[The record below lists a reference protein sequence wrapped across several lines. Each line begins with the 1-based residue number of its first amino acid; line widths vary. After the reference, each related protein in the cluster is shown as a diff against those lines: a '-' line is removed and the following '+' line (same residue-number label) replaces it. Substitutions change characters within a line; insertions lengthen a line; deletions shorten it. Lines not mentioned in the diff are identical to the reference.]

1 MGEGIHLGR
10 FHSHEVM
17 VVFLIAECASETHS
31 KFKLKF
37 KSTMDRNCYDWLKK
51 YTVIEVVA
59 RENGGCARKMGSFD
73 GHNLHFP
80 GHDLGHDHKSSYPCP
95 RS

>member
-1 MGEGIHLGR
+1 MGEYVHLGR
-10 FHSHEVM
+10 FHSDEAM

-31 KFKLKF
+31 KFE
-37 KSTMDRNCYDWLKK
+37 STIDRNCYDWLKK

-59 RENGGCARKMGSFD
+59 RKNGGCDRKKGSFD

-80 GHDLGHDHKSSYPCP
+80 GHDLGHNHKSSYSCP